1 MIKEYLLLGG
11 LSPQYRSMYER
22 VIETANKHLFFRPM
36 TQDNAKILL
45 SGTAKF
51 RTAVGDIKLD
61 TEGQHLTCFT
71 GGMVAIAAKI
81 FDRPQDFKIAEQL
94 VDGCIWVYNSTV
106 TGIMPELFRM
116 VPCDDRDKCVWDKNA
131 WQSGVNLQQPS
142 VDSSIAPKTNEERA
156 EQLIKQERLPPG
168 FTDIRDRRYILRS
181 VIGIHSFCND

>member
-1 MIKEYLLLGG
+1 
-11 LSPQYRSMYER
+11 MYER

-36 TQDNAKILL
+36 TPDQSKILL

-51 RTAVGDIKLD
+51 RKSVGDIKLD
-61 TEGQHLTCFT
+61 SEGQHLTCFT
-71 GGMVAIAAKI
+71 GGMVAIASKI
-81 FDRPQDFKIAEQL
+81 FNRPQDFKIAEQL

-116 VPCDDRDKCVWDKNA
+116 VACEDRENCPWDRSA
-131 WQSGVNLQQPS
+131 WQFAVNLHQPS

-168 FTDIRDRRYILRS
+168 FSEIRDRRYILRYTTRLHGFS
-181 VIGIHSFCND
+181 NH